1 MMVNAIYTKMLS
13 HLVSV
18 YTTVGDCF
26 FCDNFRTIN
35 YYLLYLLNSVMS
47 CGVSN
52 GTCAVL

>member
-52 GTCAVL
+52 GMCAVL